1 MQGEVILR
9 AKGGRALSTTH
20 PPLSVAAP
28 LRLAAALLVASALLP
43 ATAARAQAPAP
54 LSPPIAGE
62 PSVPVPPATPVK
74 PGLLAAGGAFDNPNP
89 DVVVTVRAG
98 VEVSPSYFGSKD
110 YSVGPDLAA
119 RIDFLRLPGGFTY
132 GSSRTVGF
140 RQGWGLQGSFRYI
153 GGRDGDDELA
163 GFDDVPW
170 SAEVGLGVGYEQR
183 NWRAFTDVRY
193 GVVGHNSWVGELGAD
208 AISYPVEG
216 LTLTAG
222 PRLSF
227 GTDSFARTYFGV
239 SNEES
244 AANGELPVYTAHGGL
259 LGAGVE
265 VGARYLFNE
274 RWGVEGAAN
283 WQRLVNSAADSP
295 ITEQGDD
302 DQYSVRIGITRRI
315 SLDF

>member
-1 MQGEVILR
+1 MKLAPR
-9 AKGGRALSTTH
+9 AATAHCLAVALAT
-20 PPLSVAAP
+20 VVMGAG
-28 LRLAAALLVASALLP
+28 AAL
-43 ATAARAQAPAP
+43 AQAPSALTPPAP
-54 LSPPIAGE
+54 AE
-62 PSVPVPPATPVK
+62 PSIPVPPPANTQ
-74 PGLLAAGGAFDNPNP
+74 PGIQPGMLDAGGALDRPNP

-98 VEVSPSYFGSKD
+98 VEVSPSYCGSKD
-110 YSVGPDLAA
+110 YEVGPDIAA
-119 RIDFLRLPGGFTY
+119 RVDFLRFPGGLTY

-140 RQGWGLQGSFRYI
+140 REGWGLQGSFRYI
-153 GGRDGDDELA
+153 GNRDGEDELA
-163 GFDDVPW
+163 GLDNVPW

-208 AISYPVEG
+208 AIAYPIDG

-227 GTDSFARTYFGV
+227 GSDMFAQTYFGI
-239 SNEES
+239 SNSES
-244 AANGELPVYTAHGGL
+244 AANGTLPAYQASGGL

-295 ITEQGDD
+295 IAEQGDD
-302 DQYSVRIGITRRI
+302 NQYSVRIGITRRI

>member
-1 MQGEVILR
+1 MKLAPR
-9 AKGGRALSTTH
+9 AATTH
-20 PPLSVAAP
+20 C
-28 LRLAAALLVASALLP
+28 LAAALATVVASSGVAL
-43 ATAARAQAPAP
+43 AQAPSALTPPAP
-54 LSPPIAGE
+54 AE
-62 PSVPVPPATPVK
+62 PSIPVPPPAGTQ
-74 PGLLAAGGAFDNPNP
+74 PGMLDAGGALDRPNP

-110 YSVGPDLAA
+110 YVVGPDIAA
-119 RIDFLRLPGGFTY
+119 RVDFLRFPGGFTY

-140 RQGWGLQGSFRYI
+140 REGWGLQGSFRYI
-153 GGRDGDDELA
+153 GNRDGKDELV
-163 GFDDVPW
+163 GLDNVPW
-170 SAEVGLGVGYEQR
+170 SAEVGLGLGYEQR

-208 AISYPVEG
+208 AIAYPVEG

-227 GTDSFARTYFGV
+227 GSDMFAQTYFGI
-239 SNEES
+239 SNSES
-244 AANGELPVYTAHGGL
+244 AANGTLPPYQANGGL

-265 VGARYLFNE
+265 IGARYLFNE

-295 ITEQGDD
+295 IAEQGDD
-302 DQYSVRIGITRRI
+302 NQYSLRIGITRRI